1 MVKRIKCIALLLS
14 LMLVLS
20 ALAGAVA
27 ESPEETALP
36 EAYGDL
42 NLSAEEAEWLDDT
55 VNQDVVVDQMYN
67 VDEFAVTEGLPDNW
81 VNILLLGTDEKYSNQ
96 YGRTDS
102 MVIMSVNLATRQA
115 KLTSIMRD
123 LWVTMADR
131 SKSGKINTACAQGGP
146 KLAMN
151 TVNECF
157 GMNIQYYALVNMSSM
172 AEIIDML
179 GGLDL
184 DVTLEEMNA
193 LNDGL
198 FDLSPLSGM
207 ERLMEYGS
215 DVHLNGN
222 QATAFARIR
231 KIDSDYQRTDRQRS
245 VLVRLA
251 ERLQQ
256 EDASTIV
263 GVVMK
268 LLEHV
273 ETNMNITQLMTIA
286 AVGLEINLDDITQLR
301 IPAEGT
307 YTSGTFTYEKKK
319 VWCIKADFSE
329 NTKLLHAFIYGTN

>member
-1 MVKRIKCIALLLS
+1 MVKNIKCLSLLLA
-14 LMLVLS
+14 LVLVLYAFAG
-20 ALAGAVA
+20 ALAEA
-27 ESPEETALP
+27 PEETALP

-42 NLSAEEAEWLDDT
+42 DLSAEEAEWMDDT

-67 VDEFAVTEGLPDNW
+67 VNEFAVTEGLPDNW
-81 VNILLLGTDEKYSNQ
+81 VNILLLGTDEAYSNQ

-102 MVIMSVNLATRQA
+102 MVIMSVNLATRRA

-131 SKSGKINTACAQGGP
+131 SKSGKINTACTQGGP

-151 TVNECF
+151 TINECF
-157 GMNIQYYALVNMSSM
+157 GLNIQYYALVNLNSM
-172 AEIIDML
+172 AEIIDLL

-184 DVTLEEMNA
+184 DITLADMNVI
-193 LNDGL
+193 NDSL
-198 FDLSPLSGM
+198 TARSPLSGL

-222 QATAFARIR
+222 QAIALARIR
-231 KIDSDYQRTDRQRS
+231 QTDSDYQSADPLRNI
-245 VLVRLA
+245 LVRLA
-251 ERLQQ
+251 GRLQQ

-268 LLEHV
+268 LLNHV

-286 AVGLEINLDDITQLR
+286 AVGLEINLSDIPQLH
-301 IPAEGT
+301 IPVEGA
-307 YTSGTFTYEKKK
+307 YTSGTITYDKKR
-319 VWCIKADFSE
+319 VWCVKADFNE
-329 NTKLLHAFIYGTN
+329 NTKQLHTFIYEQ